1 MTKNLN
7 AQVLSHL
14 GIGILNLFRISD
26 FNIRIFLERDFS
38 SSNGWSLEMEKSMI
52 VSTVRMTI
60 PPRKCAEALKILSSI
75 AEQCRNYHGCIC
87 CHIYE
92 DLQEKNVLMLEVLW
106 KANEDLKLHIRS
118 DEYRNL
124 LMVLG
129 MALKQ
134 PEIRFD
140 TIAHSTGIETVEKA
154 RIHAR

>member
-1 MTKNLN
+1 
-7 AQVLSHL
+7 
-14 GIGILNLFRISD
+14 
-26 FNIRIFLERDFS
+26 
-38 SSNGWSLEMEKSMI
+38 MI

-60 PPRKCAEALKILSSI
+60 SPRKSAEALKILSSI

-87 CHIYE
+87 CHIYD